1 MKKATTKKNLKSL
14 CQKDKLAV
22 RYPHVRTNLPG
33 LFCVGN
39 VNEFVPFFV
48 TVHSLVAHNFPFF
61 LTKAGICYKVVAE
74 LVKVG
79 DFLLVYR
86 RVFDHLLHKEKWAS
100 LVIYLYSSTFKNH

>member
-1 MKKATTKKNLKSL
+1 MKNVTIKKNQSL
-14 CQKDKLAV
+14 FQNDTLNV
-22 RYPHVRTNLPG
+22 GYPHARTNLPG

-61 LTKAGICYKVVAE
+61 LTKAGICYQIVAE
-74 LVKVG
+74 LVQVG

-86 RVFDHLLHKEKWAS
+86 RVFDNLLHKERRGS
-100 LVIYLYSSTFKNH
+100 LVICLYISTFKNH